1 MGQAPTPDIAGEPP
15 SLQARFVL
23 AKPDREQQALYGRL
37 VKVIALVFF
46 CRDAVR
52 VSQDQDDR
60 FLHHRA

>member
-1 MGQAPTPDIAGEPP
+1 MGQAPTPDIAGEPPSLP

-52 VSQDQDDR
+52 VS
-60 FLHHRA
+60 